1 MKRNALIIGI
11 FLAMISTGALSD
23 CDHEGNTYAEGSEIK
38 GYKCENGNWIKIE
51 KKPPPDE
58 QPQPDDKKQQ

>member
-1 MKRNALIIGI
+1 
-11 FLAMISTGALSD
+11 MISTGALSD

-38 GYKCENGNWIKIE
+38 GYKCKNGNWIKIE
-51 KKPPPDE
+51 EKEPPPDE

>member
-1 MKRNALIIGI
+1 
-11 FLAMISTGALSD
+11 MISTGALSD